1 MTGWPS
7 PELNGELQPTAILN
21 YLSNSWMCAACVMLE
36 MSRANGN
43 TINGFGA
50 PTERFNMKGCAAEV
64 HLCLGVLRCGTC
76 QRFTRPRTQLASRK
90 QQIKNGCQQHTCRIN
105 TPLVHDVCDART
117 FHYKLDRNGQRFMAE
132 DIKMGAVG
140 CKRKWEE
147 SPGEEGGPEVYS
159 AETVNAGVGKRVNL
173 AVVMAS
179 DGLPPVSMTATVV
192 ESSGYPQYS
201 PCSARPSKSC
211 LALRRDGTVHGT
223 AVTGTRLSSDISIG
237 YS

>member
-1 MTGWPS
+1 
-7 PELNGELQPTAILN
+7 
-21 YLSNSWMCAACVMLE
+21 MCAVCVMLE

-140 CKRKWEE
+140 SKRKWEE
-147 SPGEEGGPEVYS
+147 SPGEEGGPEVHS
-159 AETVNAGVGKRVNL
+159 AETVNAGVGVRRSTRARKLTYVPHVPYVNFPYW
-173 AVVMAS
+173 
-179 DGLPPVSMTATVV
+179 LPPVSMTATVV

>member
-1 MTGWPS
+1 
-7 PELNGELQPTAILN
+7 
-21 YLSNSWMCAACVMLE
+21 MCAACVMLE

-50 PTERFNMKGCAAEV
+50 PTERFNMKG
-64 HLCLGVLRCGTC
+64 
-76 QRFTRPRTQLASRK
+76 TQLASRK

-117 FHYKLDRNGQRFMAE
+117 FHYKLDRNGQRFTAE

-147 SPGEEGGPEVYS
+147 SPGEEGGPEV
-159 AETVNAGVGKRVNL
+159 TVNAGVGKRVNL

-192 ESSGYPQYS
+192 ESSGHPQYS